1 MLSRPNGGRWELIV
15 PASLAWG
22 PCLILLFVG
31 DRHLGHLVNDVF
43 LTPTV
48 VLPRAAL
55 PLDGRFRQGI
65 QPKLVSRAASC
76 VAGFAVMGRQV
87 VVVGCLVRPV
97 LAADISVQG
106 AEGRDR
112 NADHGHGEL
121 GVCPNCGLCGVV
133 CFVLAPSTT

>member
-22 PCLILLFVG
+22 PCLILIFVG
-31 DRHLGHLVNDVF
+31 HRHFGHLVNDVF
-43 LTPTV
+43 LTPAV
-48 VLPRAAL
+48 VLPRTAL

-65 QPKLVSRAASC
+65 QPELVARAASR
-76 VAGFAVMGRQV
+76 VAGLIVMGRQV
-87 VVVGCLVRPV
+87 VVVGCLVRRV

-112 NADHGHGEL
+112 NADH
-121 GVCPNCGLCGVV
+121 
-133 CFVLAPSTT
+133 